1 MIAATFSASGLLAVI
16 GLGLLAGTLI
26 GCIGIGGV
34 VLVPALAYLGGVPFP
49 VAIAAAMMGYMLTG
63 LVGTIVYARNASIRW
78 PMALYLMGGAMPA
91 ALLGAWTSNRAPTA
105 LLETAIALLTLSS
118 GAHAVW
124 SRGSSDAG
132 DRSLSPLPL
141 SLIGAGTGFASAL
154 TGTGGP
160 LVLVPTLL
168 WLRLP
173 VLTAIG
179 LAQAIQLPIATLATI
194 GNFRYGAPDIR
205 LGAALAIGLA
215 AGALIGARIAHVVPR
230 QVLRTIVAIVLIAV
244 GFMMIAKVAH
254 RILP

>member
-141 SLIGAGTGFASAL
+141 SLIGAGTGFASGPVEL
-154 TGTGGP
+154 TTC
-160 LVLVPTLL
+160 
-168 WLRLP
+168 
-173 VLTAIG
+173 LTH
-179 LAQAIQLPIATLATI
+179 Q
-194 GNFRYGAPDIR
+194 
-205 LGAALAIGLA
+205 
-215 AGALIGARIAHVVPR
+215 ARIAGGLAGCDPDTAATVDVGADGILDAGYAVRRVITVIGTDYDCAAVDGGCSLVAAPPGSPDLGPAAA
-230 QVLRTIVAIVLIAV
+230 LRFASGLAPVDAEPPPE
-244 GFMMIAKVAH
+244 G
-254 RILP
+254 